1 MDVSGVGHRASLHE
15 QRDLLAVGYE
25 DDSFVVYSILKDFQ
39 PIFRGL
45 GHRAF
50 IGQLKFDNYYI
61 DAQNKFLSETQI
73 DEMITKDN
81 NLSKNRQLT
90 ILNQIRHRCSQRLQ
104 SQHSSEREYRIITS
118 GEDGNIMWWNIKTDF
133 KE

>member
-1 MDVSGVGHRASLHE
+1 
-15 QRDLLAVGYE
+15 VGYE

-39 PIFRGL
+39 PMFRGL

-61 DAQNKFLSETQI
+61 DAQNKFLADTQV
-73 DEMITKDN
+73 DEMLTKEN